1 MNTLKPTRK
10 LPPLQTTSPSD
21 TGDVTVVAG
30 VATVRLAWFEVET
43 CAHAGIRRR
52 IESVRKGTKDSPGF
66 NRTDKWD
73 IDIAGA
79 CGEMA
84 VAKVL
89 DKYWDAAVNTFHRGD
104 VGKLQVRTSRQEKPY
119 LVVQK
124 HNADDDIFVLVQGT
138 PPDFKVIGWMTGQEA
153 KQRKYLRSFGG
164 RPAVFAVPPKN
175 LKPLGE
181 IP

>member
-1 MNTLKPTRK
+1 MNTSKRTLRK
-10 LPPLQTTSPSD
+10 SVTPASPSD
-21 TGDVTVVAG
+21 DVTLSGNVY
-30 VATVRLAWFEVET
+30 TVRLAWFEVET
-43 CAHAGIRRR
+43 CAHAGVRRR
-52 IESVRKGTKDSPGF
+52 IESIRRGTKDAPGF

-104 VGKLQVRTSRQEKPY
+104 VGKLQVRTSRQETPF
-119 LVVQK
+119 LIVQK
-124 HNADDDIFVLVQGT
+124 HNSDDDIFVLVQGT
-138 PPDFKVIGWMTGQEA
+138 APDYKVLGWLSGKQA
-153 KQRKYLRSFGG
+153 KQKKYLRTFGN
-164 RPAVFAVPPKN
+164 RPPVFAVPPKN

-181 IP
+181 LP

>member
-1 MNTLKPTRK
+1 MNTSKPTPRHELK
-10 LPPLQTTSPSD
+10 KSTSPFE
-21 TGDVTVVAG
+21 DVEEHGG
-30 VATVRLAWFEVET
+30 VFTVRLAWYEVET
-43 CAHAGIRRR
+43 CAHAGVRRR
-52 IESVRKGTKDSPGF
+52 IESIRRGTKDAKGF

-73 IDIAGA
+73 IDISGA

-89 DKYWDAAVNTFHRGD
+89 DKYWDVSVNTFHKGD

-124 HNADDDIFVLVQGT
+124 HNDDDDIFVLVQGQEAT
-138 PPDFKVIGWMTGQEA
+138 FKVIGWMVGRDA
-153 KQRKYLRSFGG
+153 KQRKFLRSFGG

-175 LKPLGE
+175 LKPLSE
-181 IP
+181 LR